1 MEKRSISKN
10 IISSG
15 YSKENIFKMNEIE
28 KKEFIEIIDDKPK
41 ETYYINIRNEIISL
55 WQMNQKEILNINEVI
70 KAMRLKM
77 EINNRTEE
85 IHINNIEVIYKF
97 LERYG
102 YINFSIKKKEIEKKK
117 KNVVIIGAGIS
128 GKRNF

>member
-1 MEKRSISKN
+1 MEKKSISKN